1 MEKQWKFEQRASKE
15 RKKKNEDEEEVRDLN
30 QHSNLTAT
38 RFVRPDSASQKH
50 MEKPW
55 KKADA

>member
-1 MEKQWKFEQRASKE
+1 MEVWTKSFQRKKE